1 MPEQPEKIRSPWEG
15 DLVPSAKPFVPPP
28 ETDIGSAYGDPKL
41 DEINR
46 QENARQETLRQ
57 DALKSKLDPD
67 IALSMYQKYQN
78 NKVRLDAMNEAR
90 SQFGSPFLRVEDFE
104 KLAGVDLFDAT
115 PDDFTKH
122 TPNVRNVEDPTWG
135 QTLKTLPARI
145 GLGGAAMVGGAANA
159 LTGFSNDYL
168 MNQQRRISE
177 NLQALG
183 GGERPAEWLQDPGQK
198 LVQSAGDIAPILPY
212 GIPGVVGSVLG
223 SGADEINEHPETS
236 KISPYLEAAGAAV
249 TGKVLGQLGRDVTGR
264 IVGKI
269 VKPVPTAKI
278 GDAVVI
284 GEKNVLSNTLGQT
297 AVSVGENAG
306 FMGGLTAG
314 HGAGQTIAGMATGN
328 VEQVGRGL
336 DTMSEAPGSAIS
348 GAPFG
353 LLRLGSAPRE
363 IRAENARTLKTN
375 MVPITQ
381 GIGADAPIAL
391 GAAREGRI
399 AAQELGDVQALAQTG
414 DRMAVERQQ
423 ANVAKAEA
431 DKLAVIDAT
440 KQREQLAIDAKN
452 AEIERVRSEQ
462 AAAEQEAYRVAEQN
476 EIARQAEIRKQ
487 QENVAAADAL
497 VEQQRREVERQVAD
511 KNAADQLVAE
521 VKAERDA
528 KAQEELKAQERDA
541 DAAAELSLE
550 AERTTPDRAAETKAE
565 VERQG
570 LQEAYLRAQ
579 ILAEKESG
587 LIRDNA
593 QKVREARD
601 AGEVPPPYP
610 DTPWTRVAKDLKS
623 RLDAKDREVGQQTK
637 EREKSLAEVRKLADA
652 EYAKLQEMRKVPI
665 EKRSPELKKKIL
677 ESAKLSAELQKKVE
691 TATKATDSTRSL
703 LVEERTRLKEL
714 ETTPV
719 QEPASELARA
729 IEVERNVKAAEQM
742 RDVPKS
748 LVDQNLRETQEAR
761 RRVAEEQRKLD
772 LLMQKPA
779 SQTSP
784 VIKKMMEKATARRDS
799 AQKTLDALSERRK
812 KILENADTTT
822 HAGQMEIARRINE
835 NPVPEDHVASHQ
847 PVAEAKRAT
856 QGRGIPEVG
865 SPEDSTVVGIKIGKK
880 DYPGEHKGAEYNENG
895 DYIGERVRLEGENH
909 DRIVQ
914 ETDIK
919 REPNTALTADH
930 PGFEFVAGDRV
941 FDKTGK
947 KEGTVQELLPGD
959 LGVLSVHWDGDAAP
973 KRAKASEIR
982 RGAEDLP
989 EEFTPGTIVRSKSN
1003 PNTRYRVVSQDAG
1016 GRLTVQKEN
1025 GGEGHLLMKDVVK
1038 DARDKPVN
1046 EEAISKAL
1054 QEAGVNFEVKDGKLR
1069 KAGTTVGGLPLQW
1082 VHDVFVTTVE
1092 RRIAFEEVR
1101 KDPKARAVWEK
1112 EHGKRFP
1119 DTFEKFD
1126 KLDKTAPVGGIYDAK
1141 NAVSQISQIDA
1152 TTIAHEAAHHV
1163 LTTRLNSSEVTALM
1177 REYKKETG
1185 GHPESKT
1192 DLEFQEWFADKTTES
1207 LKTANT
1213 APIKLQGPISK
1224 AVQWIKNVLVKLGVM
1239 KPSDK
1244 LTEDHLNVFNTVAR
1258 KFRTGELFERPKQDV
1273 PSDRSFFAKKTGK
1286 KEDPAF
1292 TRSEEYDPKPMERD
1306 LKYERNRRNYY
1317 TNHAETQLVEEIVN
1331 NSRLAL
1337 GDKRRIKLPESY
1349 AQAEKEGLHKLSDDA
1364 FNDLILNARDNT
1376 PVMAESLRRRD
1387 ELAASGDIA
1396 KMAEFLFAA
1405 DHLDSDIG
1413 RTLAMLSHRTKSA
1426 KQRKNAMLQQML
1438 ELNPYEQ
1445 RRYNAAAARIARD
1458 RHNVDPADRDL
1469 IRKLGKKAEGRF
1481 RKITTALRETLDIDL
1496 DDPTALRRFEDPT
1509 SFFRLKYVVNELMM
1523 KEKGFLDGFKDAE
1536 GPTAK
1541 LSEAALLAHR
1551 VTFEFWCNAV
1561 LSGGHT
1567 HALGI
1572 VGNPLSLA
1580 YHGAIVR
1587 PIEAINGT
1595 IFGSKTAKISDLPA
1609 YYSGFLR
1616 GLVPALRNGY
1626 ESFRAGNDVFEAQT
1640 LGGRSNTAYEH
1651 SGDAI
1656 PTVLGGKIVRS
1667 PRGLLVGVDSLA
1679 KTLTAHM
1686 EVGVHA
1692 RRLARE
1698 QNLTGESASDFIQKQ
1713 MTDITSEAWAVATN
1727 RAKQQYGGSTSG
1739 ESLTSAGY
1747 GHADSTDGLRDATK
1761 MFQSFKISHPI
1772 AGAPAAWLIPFLSN
1786 PAAWTRQAARMTPLQ
1801 AVNIAVKYA
1810 RQKSDPNFKWSN
1822 ADKSKDVAELFAGT
1836 ALMTLAYSMTGW
1848 TADDGLPYITGATIG
1863 QQAPGERDLL
1873 RRLGYA
1879 DKSMMTPFGRVSMR
1893 SMSPVVEM
1901 MQLATAVRKGREK
1914 PSKDGWETAGNIAG
1928 SVGANAADMAVNL
1941 VSAVNTLVDAKK
1953 DDTGDIYVQ
1962 YGTRLVGGFNPKIVK
1977 DIRELNTPGVADNR
1991 VDRSLAAAMDPASA
2005 PRKIDYFGRPFEAY
2019 DEERAGLFWGFMK
2032 LAGIAPV
2039 DPGDKGDIRI
2049 ISEWMNR
2056 GKKYPAPPAHKS
2068 DADIPE
2074 DSPKYFNLDGQQY
2087 ETYLRETGEI
2097 HKEILERA
2105 TRAFDFDPVEHPERA
2120 AALERR
2126 VVKLRGNI
2134 NKVVLENMLRPTPKL
2149 DRILSQLKIDA
2160 YKDLFDMPSPQADN
2174 AMKVFKQDMEKEA
2187 PKKLDTEKMFRQAF

>member
-1 MPEQPEKIRSPWEG
+1 MPNPDLISKFEAGQNAALQQAIENNYARLKEHNDFLIRSGAPPLTPK
-15 DLVPSAKPFVPPP
+15 DLPKPMQTMSPSDWDSLKPARSLGQNLADIGLAGARGAYHVGMGVGVMGENIADLATGNIDRKDAPYKVFSRGLKDVNDIETAYGPSQQTMRGPSASLLTGGKVPDPRQ
-28 ETDIGSAYGDPKL
+28 TVASTGSFEDPYERPKGGIQHFAEGTAGMVPGL
-41 DEINR
+41 
-46 QENARQETLRQ
+46 AASLVSPT
-57 DALKSKLDPD
+57 A
-67 IALSMYQKYQN
+67 A
-78 NKVRLDAMNEAR
+78 AATFG
-90 SQFGSPFLRVEDFE
+90 FGSVGEGE
-104 KLAGVDLFDAT
+104 
-115 PDDFTKH
+115 
-122 TPNVRNVEDPTWG
+122 
-135 QTLKTLPARI
+135 QARI
-145 GLGGAAMVGGAANA
+145 NDPNINA
-159 LTGFSNDYL
+159 LTPYAKGLLNAGVNFIPGMTLVKPAAAPSVAINVAGRD
-168 MNQQRRISE
+168 
-177 NLQALG
+177 ALVI
-183 GGERPAEWLQDPGQK
+183 GERSVTQDAMRAAAN
-198 LVQSAGDIAPILPY
+198 SAINNAAIGVAQPIADYAADVALRNKVEAPTA
-212 GIPGVVGSVLG
+212 GGVVG
-223 SGADEINEHPETS
+223 
-236 KISPYLEAAGAAV
+236 
-249 TGKVLGQLGRDVTGR
+249 
-264 IVGKI
+264 
-269 VKPVPTAKI
+269 
-278 GDAVVI
+278 
-284 GEKNVLSNTLGQT
+284 NVLPW
-297 AVSVGENAG
+297 VGVG
-306 FMGGLTAG
+306 ML
-314 HGAGQTIAGMATGN
+314 HGGMA
-328 VEQVGRGL
+328 GRRNAL
-336 DTMSEAPGSAIS
+336 DT
-348 GAPFG
+348 
-353 LLRLGSAPRE
+353 
-363 IRAENARTLKTN
+363 NARTLKTN
-375 MVPITQ
+375 MAPITQ

-399 AAQELGDVQALAQTG
+399 AAQELSDVQALAQTG

-462 AAAEQEAYRVAEQN
+462 AAAEQAVYRVAEQN

-497 VEQQRREVERQVAD
+497 VEQQRREVERQVTD

-521 VKAERDA
+521 VKA

-637 EREKSLAEVRKLADA
+637 EREKSLSEVRKLADA

-691 TATKATDSTRSL
+691 TSTKATESTRSL
-703 LVEERTRLKEL
+703 LVEERTRLREI

-748 LVDQNLRETQEAR
+748 LVDQNIRETQEAR

-835 NPVPEDHVASHQ
+835 NPIPEDRVASHQ

-865 SPEDSTVVGIKIGKK
+865 SPEDSTVVGIKIGQK

-1046 EEAISKAL
+1046 EEAVSKAL
-1054 QEAGVNFEVKDGKLR
+1054 QEAGVNFKVKDGNLR

-1092 RRIAFEEVR
+1092 RRIAFEEAR

-1192 DLEFQEWFADKTTES
+1192 DREFQEWFADKITES

-1224 AVQWIKNVLVKLGVM
+1224 AIQWIKNVLVKLGVM
-1239 KPSDK
+1239 KPSEK

-1273 PSDRSFFAKKTGK
+1273 PSDQSFFAKKTGK

-1292 TRSEEYDPKPMERD
+1292 TRSEEYDPRPFEKSFKYDYRD
-1306 LKYERNRRNYY
+1306 
-1317 TNHAETQLVEEIVN
+1317 HAFFTSHARTQLLEDIVN
-1331 NSRLAL
+1331 SARLAS
-1337 GDKRRIKLPESY
+1337 GDKTKITLKEMD
-1349 AQAEKEGLHKLSDDA
+1349 AQAKKEGLHDMTNEQFADYL
-1364 FNDLILNARDNT
+1364 LNASENA
-1376 PVMAESLRRRD
+1376 PVAAETAMRMNK
-1387 ELAASGDIA
+1387 LAENGDLSKTA
-1396 KMAEFLFAA
+1396 LFLFAA
-1405 DHLDSDIG
+1405 QKSKSDAG
-1413 RTLAMLSHRTKSA
+1413 RTLGVYSHRTQDA
-1426 KQRKNAMLQQML
+1426 VARKNAMLMQTL
-1438 ELNPYEQ
+1438 ELNPYEM
-1445 RRYNAAAARIARD
+1445 RKYDAAADRVARNKDKADPKD
-1458 RHNVDPADRDL
+1458 REL
-1469 IRKLGKKAEGRF
+1469 IQKLGDRAAERS
-1481 RKITTALRETLDIDL
+1481 RKITTALRDTFGIDFS
-1496 DDPTALRRFEDPT
+1496 DPTAVRRFEDPT

-1698 QNLTGESASDFIQKQ
+1698 QNLTGEAASDFIQRQ

-1747 GHADSTDGLRDATK
+1747 GHADSTDGLRDAIK

-1772 AGAPAAWLIPFLSN
+1772 AGAPASWLVPFLSN
-1786 PAAWTRQAARMTPLQ
+1786 PAAWTRQAARLTPLQ
-1801 AVNIAVKYA
+1801 AVNIAIKYA
-1810 RQKSDPNFKWSN
+1810 RQKSDPKFKWSN

-1863 QQAPGERDLL
+1863 KQAPGERDLL

-1901 MQLATAVRKGREK
+1901 MQLATAVRKGQEK

-1991 VDRSLAAAMDPASA
+1991 VDRGLAAATDPASA

-2187 PKKLDTEKMFRQAF
+2187 PKKLDTGKMLRQAF